1 MPMPTRC
8 KPTTSAGGED
18 VRRQKSGKEGT
29 LDRSDDDQRLPQP
42 APSEEE
48 LEMTKIT
55 TGPNDAPKDAT
66 IAQSAPGLPEDTSLP
81 VEATE
86 EEALWIKAKVKGTN
100 DEGRKDDAR
109 DLAAQLA
116 RPKHGTA

>member
-1 MPMPTRC
+1 M
-8 KPTTSAGGED
+8 S
-18 VRRQKSGKEGT
+18 
-29 LDRSDDDQRLPQP
+29 
-42 APSEEE
+42 
-48 LEMTKIT
+48 KIT

-66 IAQSAPGLPEDTSLP
+66 IAQSGPGLPDDSSQP

-86 EEALWIKAKVKGTN
+86 EKALRIMAKLENTN
-100 DEGRKDDAR
+100 DEERKDDAR

>member
-1 MPMPTRC
+1 MRWKSARDMPMPTRC

-18 VRRQKSGKEGT
+18 VRRQKSGNEGT

-66 IAQSAPGLPEDTSLP
+66 NVHAG
-81 VEATE
+81 
-86 EEALWIKAKVKGTN
+86 N
-100 DEGRKDDAR
+100 DPSGSSTDDET
-109 DLAAQLA
+109 A
-116 RPKHGTA
+116 RPRANTPVAFLLSATCLGK

>member
-1 MPMPTRC
+1 
-8 KPTTSAGGED
+8 
-18 VRRQKSGKEGT
+18 
-29 LDRSDDDQRLPQP
+29 
-42 APSEEE
+42 
-48 LEMTKIT
+48 MTKIT

-66 IAQSAPGLPEDTSLP
+66 IAQSGLGLPDDSSQP

-86 EEALWIKAKVKGTN
+86 EEAHRIKAKLDN
-100 DEGRKDDAR
+100 ADDEERKDDAR

>member
-1 MPMPTRC
+1 
-8 KPTTSAGGED
+8 
-18 VRRQKSGKEGT
+18 
-29 LDRSDDDQRLPQP
+29 
-42 APSEEE
+42 
-48 LEMTKIT
+48 MTKIT

-66 IAQSAPGLPEDTSLP
+66 LAQSAPGLPEDTSLP

-100 DEGRKDDAR
+100 DEGRNDAR

-116 RPKHGTA
+116 RTKHGTA